1 MTSDLV
7 FLFGVFGAGLLSF
20 FAPCILPLIPVYVL
34 YLSGSMVNGTNQQQP
49 DTNSVRLRSTL
60 VLRTF
65 LFVLGL
71 SLVFVLLGFGSG
83 IVGNL
88 ISSPVFIAIC
98 GAIVVLFGID
108 QTGLIG
114 YPGWN
119 GERKLSSNQ
128 AKRGGY
134 VGAFLLGLT
143 FSFGW
148 TPCIG
153 PVLAAILG
161 IAAGEELS
169 TLWRVSHVP
178 VYPWVSDSFP
188 DSVRFFG
195 ICYEADTSFIQV
207 HGRHQNNFRLYSY
220 CHGTIVNDR
229 PTKQLGDL
237 VSIII
242 GGICKYER
250 RHGNGWY
257 L

>member
-1 MTSDLV
+1 MNDLTSDLV

-20 FAPCILPLIPVYVL
+20 FAPCILPLIPVYVS

-83 IVGNL
+83 IVGNM
-88 ISSPVFIAIC
+88 ISSPVFIAFC
-98 GAIVVLFGID
+98 GAIVVLFGIY
-108 QTGLIG
+108 QTGLIRLS
-114 YPGWN
+114 WLEQ
-119 GERKLSSNQ
+119 ERKLSNDHARQ
-128 AKRGGY
+128 GGY

-161 IAAGEELS
+161 IAAGEGSPLYGGFLMFLYTLGLAIPFLILS
-169 TLWRVSHVP
+169 VFSEYVMKRI
-178 VYPWVSDSFP
+178 
-188 DSVRFFG
+188 R
-195 ICYEADTSFIQV
+195 
-207 HGRHQNNFRLYSY
+207 RLYRYMGVIKITSG
-220 CHGTIVNDR
+220 CILIVMGLLLMTDR
-229 PTKQLGDL
+229 LNNL
-237 VSIII
+237 VT
-242 GGICKYER
+242 
-250 RHGNGWY
+250 WFQ
-257 L
+257 

>member
-20 FAPCILPLIPVYVL
+20 FAPCILPLIPVYVS
-34 YLSGSMVNGTNQQQP
+34 YLSGSIVNGTNQQQP
-49 DTNSVRLRSTL
+49 DTHSVRLRSTL

-88 ISSPVFIAIC
+88 ISSPAFIAIC
-98 GAIVVLFGID
+98 GAIVVLFGIY
-108 QTGLIG
+108 QTGLIRLS
-114 YPGWN
+114 WLER
-119 GERKLSSNQ
+119 ERKLSNNQ

-161 IAAGEELS
+161 IAAGEGSPLYGGFLMFLYTLGLAIPFLILS
-169 TLWRVSHVP
+169 VFSEYVMKRI
-178 VYPWVSDSFP
+178 
-188 DSVRFFG
+188 R
-195 ICYEADTSFIQV
+195 
-207 HGRHQNNFRLYSY
+207 RLYKYMGVIKITSG
-220 CHGTIVNDR
+220 CILIVMGLLLMTDR
-229 PTKQLGDL
+229 LNSL
-237 VSIII
+237 VT
-242 GGICKYER
+242 
-250 RHGNGWY
+250 WFQ
-257 L
+257 

>member
-1 MTSDLV
+1 MNDLTSDLV

-20 FAPCILPLIPVYVL
+20 FAPCILPLIPVYVS

-49 DTNSVRLRSTL
+49 DTHSVRLRSTL

-88 ISSPVFIAIC
+88 ISSPVFISIC
-98 GAIVVLFGID
+98 GAIVVLFGIY
-108 QTGLIG
+108 QTGLIRLS
-114 YPGWN
+114 WLER
-119 GERKLSSNQ
+119 ERKLSSDQ

-161 IAAGEELS
+161 IAAGEGSPLYGGFLMFLYTLGLAIPFLILS
-169 TLWRVSHVP
+169 VFSEYVMKRI
-178 VYPWVSDSFP
+178 
-188 DSVRFFG
+188 R
-195 ICYEADTSFIQV
+195 
-207 HGRHQNNFRLYSY
+207 RLYRYMGVIKITSG
-220 CHGTIVNDR
+220 CILIVMGLLLMTDR
-229 PTKQLGDL
+229 LNSL
-237 VSIII
+237 VT
-242 GGICKYER
+242 
-250 RHGNGWY
+250 WFQ
-257 L
+257 

>member
-1 MTSDLV
+1 MNDLTSDLV

-20 FAPCILPLIPVYVL
+20 FAPCILPLLPVYVS

-49 DTNSVRLRSTL
+49 DSNSVRLRSTL

-88 ISSPVFIAIC
+88 ISSPEFIAIC
-98 GAIVVLFGID
+98 GAIVVLFGIY
-108 QTGLIG
+108 QTGLIRLS
-114 YPGWN
+114 WLER
-119 GERKLSSNQ
+119 ERKLSNDQ

-161 IAAGEELS
+161 IAAGEGSPLYGGFLMFLYTLGLAIPFLILS
-169 TLWRVSHVP
+169 VFSEYVMKRI
-178 VYPWVSDSFP
+178 
-188 DSVRFFG
+188 R
-195 ICYEADTSFIQV
+195 
-207 HGRHQNNFRLYSY
+207 RLYRYMGVIKITSG
-220 CHGTIVNDR
+220 CILIVMGLLLMTDR
-229 PTKQLGDL
+229 LNSL
-237 VSIII
+237 VT
-242 GGICKYER
+242 
-250 RHGNGWY
+250 WFQ
-257 L
+257 

>member
-1 MTSDLV
+1 
-7 FLFGVFGAGLLSF
+7 
-20 FAPCILPLIPVYVL
+20 
-34 YLSGSMVNGTNQQQP
+34 MVNGTNQQQP

-83 IVGNL
+83 MVGNL

-98 GAIVVLFGID
+98 GAIVVLFGIY
-108 QTGLIG
+108 QTGLIRLS
-114 YPGWN
+114 WLER
-119 GERKLSSNQ
+119 ERKLSSNQ

-161 IAAGEELS
+161 IAAGEGSPLYGGFLMFLYTLGLAIPFLILS
-169 TLWRVSHVP
+169 VFSEYVMKRI
-178 VYPWVSDSFP
+178 
-188 DSVRFFG
+188 R
-195 ICYEADTSFIQV
+195 
-207 HGRHQNNFRLYSY
+207 RLYKYMGVIKITSG
-220 CHGTIVNDR
+220 CILIVMGLLLMTDR
-229 PTKQLGDL
+229 LNSL
-237 VSIII
+237 VT
-242 GGICKYER
+242 
-250 RHGNGWY
+250 WFQ
-257 L
+257 

>member
-1 MTSDLV
+1 MNDLTSDLV

-20 FAPCILPLIPVYVL
+20 FAPCILPLIPVYVS

-98 GAIVVLFGID
+98 GAIVVLFGIY
-108 QTGLIG
+108 QTGLIRLS
-114 YPGWN
+114 WLER
-119 GERKLSSNQ
+119 ERKLSNDQ

-161 IAAGEELS
+161 IAAGEGSPLYGGFLMFLYTLGLAIPFLILS
-169 TLWRVSHVP
+169 VFSEYVMKRI
-178 VYPWVSDSFP
+178 
-188 DSVRFFG
+188 R
-195 ICYEADTSFIQV
+195 
-207 HGRHQNNFRLYSY
+207 RLYRYMGVIKITSG
-220 CHGTIVNDR
+220 CILIIMGLLLMTDR
-229 PTKQLGDL
+229 LNSL
-237 VSIII
+237 VT
-242 GGICKYER
+242 
-250 RHGNGWY
+250 WFQ
-257 L
+257 

>member
-1 MTSDLV
+1 MNDLTSDLV

-20 FAPCILPLIPVYVL
+20 FAPCILPLIPVYVS

-49 DTNSVRLRSTL
+49 DTHSVRLRSTL

-83 IVGNL
+83 MVGNL

-98 GAIVVLFGID
+98 GAIVVLFGIY
-108 QTGLIG
+108 QTGLIRLS
-114 YPGWN
+114 WLER
-119 GERKLSSNQ
+119 ERKLSNDQ

-161 IAAGEELS
+161 IAAGEGSPLYGGFLMFLYTLGLAIPFLILS
-169 TLWRVSHVP
+169 VFSEYVMKRI
-178 VYPWVSDSFP
+178 
-188 DSVRFFG
+188 R
-195 ICYEADTSFIQV
+195 
-207 HGRHQNNFRLYSY
+207 RLYKYMGVIKITSG
-220 CHGTIVNDR
+220 CILIVMGLLLMTDR
-229 PTKQLGDL
+229 LNSL
-237 VSIII
+237 VT
-242 GGICKYER
+242 
-250 RHGNGWY
+250 WFQ
-257 L
+257 

>member
-1 MTSDLV
+1 MNDLTSDLV
-7 FLFGVFGAGLLSF
+7 FLIGVFGAGLLSF
-20 FAPCILPLIPVYVL
+20 FAPCILPLIPVYVS

-49 DTNSVRLRSTL
+49 DTHSVRLRSTL

-98 GAIVVLFGID
+98 GAIVVLFGIY
-108 QTGLIG
+108 QTGLIRLS
-114 YPGWN
+114 WLER
-119 GERKLSSNQ
+119 ERKLSNDH
-128 AKRGGY
+128 ARRGGY

-161 IAAGEELS
+161 IAAGEGSPLYGGFLMFLYTLGLAIPFLILS
-169 TLWRVSHVP
+169 VFSEYVMKRI
-178 VYPWVSDSFP
+178 
-188 DSVRFFG
+188 R
-195 ICYEADTSFIQV
+195 
-207 HGRHQNNFRLYSY
+207 RLYRYMGVIKITSG
-220 CHGTIVNDR
+220 CILIVMGLLLMTDR
-229 PTKQLGDL
+229 LNSL
-237 VSIII
+237 VT
-242 GGICKYER
+242 
-250 RHGNGWY
+250 WFQ
-257 L
+257 

>member
-1 MTSDLV
+1 MNDLTSDLV

-20 FAPCILPLIPVYVL
+20 FAPCILPLIPVYVS

-98 GAIVVLFGID
+98 GAIVVLFGIY
-108 QTGLIG
+108 QTGLIRLS
-114 YPGWN
+114 WLER
-119 GERKLSSNQ
+119 ERKLSNDQ

-161 IAAGEELS
+161 IAAGEGSPLYGGFLMFLYTLGLAIPFLILS
-169 TLWRVSHVP
+169 VFSEYVMKRI
-178 VYPWVSDSFP
+178 
-188 DSVRFFG
+188 R
-195 ICYEADTSFIQV
+195 
-207 HGRHQNNFRLYSY
+207 RLYKYMGVIKITSG
-220 CHGTIVNDR
+220 CILIVMGLLLMTDR
-229 PTKQLGDL
+229 LNSL
-237 VSIII
+237 VT
-242 GGICKYER
+242 
-250 RHGNGWY
+250 WFQ
-257 L
+257 

>member
-1 MTSDLV
+1 MNDLTSDLV

-20 FAPCILPLIPVYVL
+20 FAPCILPLIPVYVS
-34 YLSGSMVNGTNQQQP
+34 YLSGSMVNATNQQQP

-98 GAIVVLFGID
+98 GAIVVLFGIY
-108 QTGLIG
+108 QTGLIRLS
-114 YPGWN
+114 WLER
-119 GERKLSSNQ
+119 ERKLSNDH
-128 AKRGGY
+128 ARRGGY

-161 IAAGEELS
+161 IAAGEGSPLYGGFLMFLYTLGLAIPFLILS
-169 TLWRVSHVP
+169 VFSEYVMKRI
-178 VYPWVSDSFP
+178 
-188 DSVRFFG
+188 R
-195 ICYEADTSFIQV
+195 
-207 HGRHQNNFRLYSY
+207 RLYRYMGVIKITSG
-220 CHGTIVNDR
+220 CILIVMGLLLMTDR
-229 PTKQLGDL
+229 LNSL
-237 VSIII
+237 VT
-242 GGICKYER
+242 
-250 RHGNGWY
+250 WFQ
-257 L
+257 

>member
-1 MTSDLV
+1 MNDLTSDLV

-20 FAPCILPLIPVYVL
+20 FAPCILPLIPVYVS
-34 YLSGSMVNGTNQQQP
+34 YLSGSMVNGTNQQQS

-98 GAIVVLFGID
+98 GAIVVLFGIY
-108 QTGLIG
+108 QTGLIRLS
-114 YPGWN
+114 WLER
-119 GERKLSSNQ
+119 ERKLSNDQ

-161 IAAGEELS
+161 IAAGEGSPLYGGFLMFLYTLGLAIPFLILS
-169 TLWRVSHVP
+169 VFSEYVMKRI
-178 VYPWVSDSFP
+178 
-188 DSVRFFG
+188 R
-195 ICYEADTSFIQV
+195 
-207 HGRHQNNFRLYSY
+207 RLYRYMGVIKITSG
-220 CHGTIVNDR
+220 CILIVMGLLLMTDR
-229 PTKQLGDL
+229 LNSL
-237 VSIII
+237 VT
-242 GGICKYER
+242 
-250 RHGNGWY
+250 WFQ
-257 L
+257 

>member
-1 MTSDLV
+1 LTSDLV

-20 FAPCILPLIPVYVL
+20 FTPCILPLIPVYVS
-34 YLSGSMVNGTNQQQP
+34 YLSGSMVNGTNQQQS

-98 GAIVVLFGID
+98 GAIVVLFGIY
-108 QTGLIG
+108 QTGLIRLS
-114 YPGWN
+114 WLER
-119 GERKLSSNQ
+119 ERKLSSDQ

-161 IAAGEELS
+161 IAAGEGSPLYGGFLMFLYTLGLAIPFLILS
-169 TLWRVSHVP
+169 
-178 VYPWVSDSFP
+178 
-188 DSVRFFG
+188 FFSEYVMKR
-195 ICYEADTSFIQV
+195 I
-207 HGRHQNNFRLYSY
+207 RRLYRYMGVIKITSG
-220 CHGTIVNDR
+220 CILIVMGLLLMTDR
-229 PTKQLGDL
+229 LNSL
-237 VSIII
+237 VT
-242 GGICKYER
+242 
-250 RHGNGWY
+250 WFQ
-257 L
+257 

>member
-1 MTSDLV
+1 MNDLTSDLV

-20 FAPCILPLIPVYVL
+20 FAPCILPLIPVYVS

-83 IVGNL
+83 MVGNL

-98 GAIVVLFGID
+98 GAIVVLFGIY
-108 QTGLIG
+108 QTGLIRLS
-114 YPGWN
+114 WLER
-119 GERKLSSNQ
+119 ERKLSNDQ

-161 IAAGEELS
+161 IAAGEGSPLYGGFLMFLYTLGLAIPFLILS
-169 TLWRVSHVP
+169 VFSEYVMKRI
-178 VYPWVSDSFP
+178 
-188 DSVRFFG
+188 R
-195 ICYEADTSFIQV
+195 
-207 HGRHQNNFRLYSY
+207 RLYKYMGVIKITSG
-220 CHGTIVNDR
+220 CILIVMGLLLMTDR
-229 PTKQLGDL
+229 LNSL
-237 VSIII
+237 VT
-242 GGICKYER
+242 
-250 RHGNGWY
+250 WFQ
-257 L
+257 

>member
-1 MTSDLV
+1 MNDLTSDLV

-20 FAPCILPLIPVYVL
+20 FAPCILPLIPVYVS

-49 DTNSVRLRSTL
+49 DTHSVRLRSTL

-83 IVGNL
+83 MVGNL

-98 GAIVVLFGID
+98 GAIVVLFGIY
-108 QTGLIG
+108 QTGLIRLS
-114 YPGWN
+114 WLER
-119 GERKLSSNQ
+119 ERKLSSNQ

-161 IAAGEELS
+161 IAAGEGSPLYGGFLMFLYTLGLAIPFLILS
-169 TLWRVSHVP
+169 VFSEYVMKRI
-178 VYPWVSDSFP
+178 
-188 DSVRFFG
+188 R
-195 ICYEADTSFIQV
+195 
-207 HGRHQNNFRLYSY
+207 RLYKYMGVIKITSG
-220 CHGTIVNDR
+220 CILIVMGLLLMTDR
-229 PTKQLGDL
+229 LNSL
-237 VSIII
+237 VT
-242 GGICKYER
+242 
-250 RHGNGWY
+250 WFQ
-257 L
+257 